1 MSLGRL
7 FGGLVLALAS
17 WSGVSAT
24 PAERPRAVIE
34 LFTSQG
40 CSSCPPADRF
50 VSEMADRP
58 DVVALTLAVD
68 YWDYLGWRDT
78 LANPIHTKRQKAY
91 AYMRGD
97 RQVYTPQMII
107 NGIGHAIGSDRAA
120 VERVMEQTR
129 SQSGVLT
136 VPVTVR
142 IAGDTIT
149 VTLPQATVDLSPEAP
164 ATVFL
169 FGVSS
174 RQPVEITRGENRGQ
188 TVTYRNVVRSH
199 ANLGEWTG
207 AARTFTVSRRDL
219 VSPECERL
227 AVLVQAGTPRR
238 PGAVVGAA
246 MIDIPPLLVH

>member
-1 MSLGRL
+1 MLLGRIC
-7 FGGLVLALAS
+7 GALACAFIALGGAQAS
-17 WSGVSAT
+17 
-24 PAERPRAVIE
+24 PLQRPTAVVE

-50 VSEMADRP
+50 VSDLADRP
-58 DVVALTLAVD
+58 DVIALTLAVD

-78 LANPIHTKRQKAY
+78 LARPIHAKRQKAY

-97 RQVYTPQMII
+97 RQIYTPQMIV
-107 NGIGHAIGSDRAA
+107 NGIGHVIGSDRPG

-129 SQSGVLT
+129 GQAGVLAL
-136 VPVTVR
+136 PVTLR
-142 IAGDTIT
+142 ISGDTIT
-149 VTLPQATVDLSPEAP
+149 IILPPANVGLGTDNP

-188 TVTYRNVVRSH
+188 TMIYRNVVRSH
-199 ANLGEWTG
+199 AILGEWTG
-207 AARTFTVSRRDL
+207 GEQTFTVSRREQ

-238 PGAVVGAA
+238 PGAVFGAA
-246 MIDIPPLLVH
+246 MIEMPVLAIH